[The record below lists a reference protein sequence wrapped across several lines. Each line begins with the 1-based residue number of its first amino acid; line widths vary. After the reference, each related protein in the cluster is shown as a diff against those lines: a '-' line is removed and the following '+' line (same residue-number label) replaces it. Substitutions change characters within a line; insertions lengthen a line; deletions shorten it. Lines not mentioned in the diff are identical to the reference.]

1 MGNHI
6 DKDALYFKNGR
17 AKKSLC
23 LCLSKEKRAELKRL
37 YGRDIIQ
44 CAGNSCPYY
53 SVGCG
58 RANLERFKEERRNK
72 ARFRLEEREIK

>member
-6 DKDALYFKNGR
+6 DKEALYFKNGR

-23 LCLSKEKRAELKRL
+23 LCLSREKIAELKRL
-37 YGRDIIQ
+37 YGRTIIQ

-58 RANLERFKEERRNK
+58 RENIKEFERAQREKQRFK
-72 ARFRLEEREIK
+72 LQ

>member
-6 DKDALYFKNGR
+6 DKEALYFKNGR

-23 LCLSKEKRAELKRL
+23 LCLSREKIAELKRL
-37 YGRDIIQ
+37 YGRTIIQ

-58 RANLERFKEERRNK
+58 RENIQEFERAQREKRRFK
-72 ARFRLEEREIK
+72 LQ

>member
-1 MGNHI
+1 MANTN
-6 DKDALYFKNGR
+6 DELFFKNGR

-37 YGRDIIQ
+37 HGRDIIQ

-53 SVGCG
+53 SVECG
-58 RANLERFKEERRNK
+58 RENIESFEKAQRERRRFK
-72 ARFRLEEREIK
+72 LQ

>member
-23 LCLSKEKRAELKRL
+23 LCLSREQQAMFKRL
-37 YGRDIIQ
+37 YGRTVIQ

-58 RANLERFKEERRNK
+58 RENIQEFER
-72 ARFRLEEREIK
+72 AEREKRRLKLQ

>member
-1 MGNHI
+1 MGNYI
-6 DKDALYFKNGR
+6 DKDSLFFKNGR

-23 LCLSKEKRAELKRL
+23 LCLSREKIAELKRL
-37 YGRDIIQ
+37 YGYTIIQ

-58 RANLERFKEERRNK
+58 RENIQRYEEAQRNRRK
-72 ARFRLEEREIK
+72 FRLE